1 MQSPALAEP
10 KEPAKKSGVK
20 EAFEWIE
27 MLACALVFVVFLFSF
42 VFRVVTISGPSM
54 NPSLWDGERVIV
66 TDFFYTPRVGDIIVF
81 ESYEETGLDEPL
93 IKRVIATG
101 GQTVDINFD
110 RGVVF
115 VDGEQLDESY
125 VNTPTNVSY
134 DVQFPVTVPEGSVFC
149 LGDNRNHSY
158 DSRASEIGMI
168 DERYVLG
175 KVLWRIFPF
184 HSIGNP
190 DQ

>member
-1 MQSPALAEP
+1 M
-10 KEPAKKSGVK
+10 
-20 EAFEWIE
+20 
-27 MLACALVFVVFLFSF
+27 
-42 VFRVVTISGPSM
+42 R
-54 NPSLWDGERVIV
+54 
-66 TDFFYTPRVGDIIVF
+66 F
-81 ESYEETGLDEPL
+81 ESTEITPI